1 MELIQIEERMFVIKF
16 ESDAEA
22 ATKLQAM
29 QETPEI
35 GSDEERESYHAGVI
49 KNEILKYMSKRY
61 STNVGLIKQNVCRC
75 AAVVRAF
82 GTENEFGLI
91 PKHISESIK
100 RMIADGTIKILKSAD
115 TENGCSVVLT
125 GQGAEYIKTIK

>member
-1 MELIQIEERMFVIKF
+1 MQLTKVNDLTFVVVFDDDI
-16 ESDAEA
+16 DA

-29 QETPEI
+29 EDAHEI
-35 GSDEERESYHAGVI
+35 GSDDERASYQEAVV

-61 STNVGLIKQNVCRC
+61 GSNVGLIKQTVCRR

-82 GTENEFGLI
+82 GGDSDFGVI
-91 PKHISESIK
+91 PRHISNSIK
-100 RMIADGTIKILKSAD
+100 KMLNDGTIVIAMNAD
-115 TENGCSVVLT
+115 TENECSVRLT

>member
-1 MELIQIEERMFVIKF
+1 MKLTKVNDLTFVVVFDDDI
-16 ESDAEA
+16 EA

-29 QETPEI
+29 EDAHEI
-35 GSDEERESYHAGVI
+35 GSDDERASYQEAVV

-61 STNVGLIKQNVCRC
+61 GSNVGLIKQTVCRR

-82 GTENEFGLI
+82 GGDSGFGEI
-91 PKHISESIK
+91 PTHISYSINK
-100 RMIADGTIKILKSAD
+100 MLTDGTIKVSMDAD
-115 TENGCSVVLT
+115 TENGRSVSLT

>member
-1 MELIQIEERMFVIKF
+1 MQLTKVNDLTFVVVFDDDI
-16 ESDAEA
+16 EA

-29 QETPEI
+29 EDAHEI
-35 GSDEERESYHAGVI
+35 GSDDERASYQEAVV

-61 STNVGLIKQNVCRC
+61 GSNVGLIKQTVCRR

-82 GTENEFGLI
+82 GGDSDFGVI
-91 PKHISESIK
+91 PRHINNSIK
-100 RMIADGTIKILKSAD
+100 KMLNDGTIVIAMNAD
-115 TENGCSVVLT
+115 TENECSVRLT